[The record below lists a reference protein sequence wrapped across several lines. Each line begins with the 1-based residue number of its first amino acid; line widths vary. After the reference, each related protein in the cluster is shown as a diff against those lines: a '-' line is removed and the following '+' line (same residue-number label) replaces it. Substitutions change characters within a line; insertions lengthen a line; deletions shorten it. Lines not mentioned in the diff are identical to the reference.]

1 MYHMVRRIIES
12 LLVDVRDAILLVAP
26 SLKNTFTAIATVL
39 RNDITQMLAIFAV
52 LYLVMVLL

>member
-1 MYHMVRRIIES
+1 MVRRIIES